1 MKCVDCE
8 NKCSRTNISDVWGCR
23 FPDKEAKDYFPL
35 STRNR
40 AIAADIVSMLSGNS
54 MLSYTAD
61 EMYQETVKMVKEEI
75 DKFLDGETKKS

>member
-35 STRNR
+35 STRNL
-40 AIAADIVSMLSGNS
+40 AISDAIVGMLSGNS
-54 MLSYTAD
+54 MLSYAAD
-61 EMYQETVKMVKEEI
+61 EMYQETVKMVEEEI
-75 DKFLDGETKKS
+75 GKFLKGETKK